1 VQGEELVNK
10 YRVEVSHN
18 ETTQSGKFA
27 GCLVLA
33 SETFEVMAVTKPEA
47 IVMAFD
53 LAADMSLDVHRVGEP
68 EFIGEV

>member
-1 VQGEELVNK
+1 MNK
-10 YRVEVSHN
+10 YKVNVEHL
-18 ETTQSGKFA
+18 EKDGSGTWLA
-27 GCLVLA
+27 DSLVLVQQ
-33 SETFEVMAVTKPEA
+33 EFEVMAVTKPEA